1 MTTVRLSVP
10 AALAGAL
17 LAGCQSLDSAG
28 PTTAV
33 IFARTVDGRRTHHV
47 QPADGSRPPS
57 EFALPAG
64 AGIVRTAPR
73 AGVIALT
80 IGGEAGASAELRVLA
95 SAAGGPGQTLAAEWA
110 WDFSLRAEGD
120 AVAWVAGRERRELFV
135 AQAPAWRPVR
145 VAIAGAGEPAGPRWL
160 ARDRL
165 LVIVREDGRSQLAEV
180 PIAGGEARVIY
191 HAVGRA
197 GLSDVGVV
205 PGSAEV
211 LVMETPEGEQ
221 PSRVLRLPLEGG
233 QPEVLATG
241 YDLPGTLTVSP
252 DGRHIGAVWSEDP
265 SAVRRGEAAWRWI
278 GAAWP
283 GAPESVAG
291 VTAAA
296 WSPDGTR
303 LLFARRQ
310 GARRWIEAHGAGGVR
325 SLGFEG
331 AECLA
336 PQWWR

>member
-1 MTTVRLSVP
+1 MSSVRFSAP

-17 LAGCQSLDSAG
+17 LAGCQSLDSPG

-33 IFARTVDGRRTHHV
+33 IFARADDGRRVYHV
-47 QPADGSRPPS
+47 QPADASRPPTV
-57 EFALPAG
+57 FPLPAG

-73 AGVIALT
+73 TGVVALT
-80 IGGEAGASAELRVLA
+80 IGGEAGASAELRLLTPGSG
-95 SAAGGPGQTLAAEWA
+95 SAAHTLAAEWA

-120 AVAWVAGRERRELFV
+120 AIAWIAGRERRELFV

-145 VAIAGAGEPAGPRWL
+145 VPLAGAGEPAGPRWL

-165 LVIVREDGRSQLAEV
+165 LVIVREEGRSQLAEV
-180 PIAGGEARVIY
+180 AIGGGEMRAIY
-191 HAVGRA
+191 LAVGRA
-197 GLSDVGVV
+197 GLSDVCVV
-205 PGSAEV
+205 PGSSDV
-211 LVMETPEGEQ
+211 LVMETPDGEQ

-233 QPEVLATG
+233 QPEVLITG

-252 DGRHIGAVWSEDP
+252 DGRHIGAVWSDDVA
-265 SAVRRGEAAWRWI
+265 AVRRGEAAWRWI
-278 GAAWP
+278 GTAWP

-296 WSPDGTR
+296 WNPDGTR
-303 LLFARRQ
+303 LVFARRQ
-310 GARRWIEAHGAGGVR
+310 GARRWIEVHGAGGVR
-325 SLGFEG
+325 PLGFEG